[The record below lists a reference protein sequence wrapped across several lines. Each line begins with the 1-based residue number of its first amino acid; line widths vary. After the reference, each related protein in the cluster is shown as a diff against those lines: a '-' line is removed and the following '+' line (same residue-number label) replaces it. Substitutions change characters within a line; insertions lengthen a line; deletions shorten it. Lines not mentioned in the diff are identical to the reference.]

1 MKLSII
7 TLTYNKLEYTKQFI
21 ESLYRYTKDFELII
35 VDNGSTDGTVDF
47 IKSLDKDNIKLIVNS
62 KNLGFPKGNNQGL
75 EIAEGE
81 YIGFLN
87 NDILLSPNW
96 FEECEKVFLKEKV
109 GFISPRHINPHYDN
123 TDNKNYI
130 SYFRNNFNYKIEYE
144 KTFDECVFSCVLT
157 KREILNKIGSFDE
170 IYSPAFFE
178 DNDLKYRAILANL
191 GIFVS
196 NSVCFYHYG
205 SITSKTHNQNFE
217 KNRKYYY
224 NKYPFAEYLSANA
237 KDKYELQRMSK
248 QFKVFPL
255 KQVYN
260 IHLMFI
266 KIKNKLQK
274 GLK

>member
-109 GFISPRHINPHYDN
+109 GFISPRHINPNFHKVN
-123 TDNKNYI
+123 CNNYI
-130 SYFRNNFNYKIEYE
+130 KYFKKKFIF
-144 KTFDECVFSCVLT
+144 KTLYDKSFDECQFSCVIT
-157 KREILNKIGSFDE
+157 KNDVISNIGNFDE
-170 IYSPAFFE
+170 TFTPAFFE
-178 DNDLKYRAILANL
+178 DNDLKYRAIEN
-191 GIFVS
+191 GYDCFVS
-196 NSVCFYHYG
+196 NLVCFFHYG
-205 SITSKTHNQNFE
+205 SVTSRNLNYNYRKNSTQVIITHN
-217 KNRKYYY
+217 RK
-224 NKYPFAEYLSANA
+224 
-237 KDKYELQRMSK
+237 
-248 QFKVFPL
+248 
-255 KQVYN
+255 
-260 IHLMFI
+260 
-266 KIKNKLQK
+266 
-274 GLK
+274 